1 MQELINILKSDN
13 CSCVIQDKD
22 GAIHKF
28 YGKGVSDLYRIIDSK
43 NGILSDAKIAD
54 KIVGKGAASLIILGG
69 INRLWT
75 DIISIPALNLLLD
88 NNVKVEY
95 NEKVPF
101 IINRKGDGQCP
112 LEKLCGDTTD
122 LNKLHEII
130 IQFIAKLNLK

>member
-1 MQELINILKSDN
+1 MQELVDLLHSEN

-22 GAIHKF
+22 GVIHKF

-43 NGILSDAKIAD
+43 NGILFKAQIAD
-54 KIVGKGAASLIILGG
+54 KIVGKGAASLMILGG
-69 INRLWT
+69 ISKLWT
-75 DIISIPALNLLLD
+75 KIISIPALDLLLD
-88 NNVKVEY
+88 NDIKVEY

-112 LEKLCGDTTD
+112 LEKLCGDITD

-130 IQFIAKLNLK
+130 IKFIAQLNIK